1 MIQIRRGVF
10 ETNSSSMH
18 SISIYS
24 DADWRLIKNGVGYI
38 QRFSKIHA
46 KVYTKDEVI
55 KKNCKKN
62 MTLIIHLSNCAIWL
76 QMILMNI
83 SATII
88 FIRQIIKVII

>member
-55 KKNCKKN
+55 KKIVKN